1 MLCLWEESAQNH
13 QRSDTEESKDP
24 ELPAGYQAPL
34 LAPCP
39 KEIRRHKAKQRSAP
53 AFAQRIGFIFNFW
66 TNRRPSAGLWPGP
79 TPAVLKKAPLISH
92 RGGKRERTF
101 PQGNTQMLWHSPSK
115 DSPCFSNPALSK
127 TSTSDALIAAG
138 RTALVRPATLPGLG
152 ELSVSTPA
160 SRRGGEENIPPLEC
174 SQGTS
179 SHALND
185 DLLLQHLWH
194 PSGAPTGTPTR
205 TAIYNWE

>member
-53 AFAQRIGFIFNFW
+53 AFAQRVGFIFNFW

-79 TPAVLKKAPLISH
+79 TPAVLKKGSFDL
-92 RGGKRERTF
+92 
-101 PQGNTQMLWHSPSK
+101 PQGRKTGTHLPPGKHPN
-115 DSPCFSNPALSK
+115 AL
-127 TSTSDALIAAG
+127 AQPQQ
-138 RTALVRPATLPGLG
+138 RQP
-152 ELSVSTPA
+152 
-160 SRRGGEENIPPLEC
+160 
-174 SQGTS
+174 
-179 SHALND
+179 
-185 DLLLQHLWH
+185 LLLKPRVEQDFN
-194 PSGAPTGTPTR
+194 
-205 TAIYNWE
+205 I